1 MKKEHSNTELCS
13 VENIDNSIKG
23 VVKCYYCHVPFF
35 FSCCVLFQGL
45 PHYQRQ
51 AEPHSHIATTR
62 LAERIAILL
71 FTYII
76 GDILYIYTF
85 GHFEIR
91 HHQTCYTVSLSP
103 NCHFLCK
110 CYSAQLVKYLKQG
123 TVRDAHIRTHT
134 HARAHMR
141 HTPTHILYHVHQEK
155 HSGIARQ
162 RSSLRAAR
170 WSVYEG
176 HGTLKMSF
184 FVCLFY
190 ELICILPHQQAGP
203 GFRIETVLIHRL
215 KWIRVRV
222 SAFANMHEQN
232 KCTERTSALCDL
244 YLSADLCVCAC
255 SGEANRACW
264 RCTAARWLWWGEPL
278 CSATPPAAAG
288 CSAWGSAPR
297 PAAPPCP
304 LSPERHRHTTKQKP
318 SLRSLWQEREGS
330 DRYSG
335 GFKETSGHT

>member
-1 MKKEHSNTELCS
+1 MQ
-13 VENIDNSIKG
+13 
-23 VVKCYYCHVPFF
+23 
-35 FSCCVLFQGL
+35 VLFSPACQV
-45 PHYQRQ
+45 
-51 AEPHSHIATTR
+51 
-62 LAERIAILL
+62 
-71 FTYII
+71 
-76 GDILYIYTF
+76 
-85 GHFEIR
+85 FEAR
-91 HHQTCYTVSLSP
+91 
-103 NCHFLCK
+103 
-110 CYSAQLVKYLKQG
+110 YSKRC
-123 TVRDAHIRTHT
+123 THTDAHTHTHTHTHT
-134 HARAHMR
+134 HAHTRTHAAHT
-141 HTPTHILYHVHQEK
+141 HAHTVSCTPGEALWHSTPTQQPESCTLV
-155 HSGIARQ
+155 SLW
-162 RSSLRAAR
+162 RSWDAEN
-170 WSVYEG
+170 V
-176 HGTLKMSF
+176 F
-184 FVCLFY
+184 FFFFLFY
-190 ELICILPHQQAGP
+190 ESICILPHQQAGP

-215 KWIRVRV
+215 KRERVRV

-232 KCTERTSALCDL
+232 KYTERTSVSYDL
-244 YLSADLCVCAC
+244 HLSADLCVCAC